1 MTDETLITNTEP
13 TPETPEPHPAEPIT
27 NTTPIYPIKSG
38 LAEAH
43 PDMLRKSKEK
53 WPWRTM
59 NEGEYVTVP
68 AHMAKKAQKAA
79 HAYGSLNGIKF
90 STKMDNLTGKMIIG
104 RIPKKER
111 YWEIDPYEPTP
122 PTPVRSEPR
131 YKLIPVK
138 PKPTNPLPPVASTSS
153 TDDPSRNLAPGELDT
168 DGFPW

>member
-138 PKPTNPLPPVASTSS
+138 PKPNTTQTTTKPESPTLPEP
-153 TDDPSRNLAPGELDT
+153 LDT
-168 DGFPW
+168 DQFPW

>member
-1 MTDETLITNTEP
+1 
-13 TPETPEPHPAEPIT
+13 
-27 NTTPIYPIKSG
+27 
-38 LAEAH
+38 
-43 PDMLRKSKEK
+43 
-53 WPWRTM
+53 
-59 NEGEYVTVP
+59 
-68 AHMAKKAQKAA
+68 MAKKAQKAA

-138 PKPTNPLPPVASTSS
+138 PKPNTTQTTTKPESPTLPEP
-153 TDDPSRNLAPGELDT
+153 LDT
-168 DGFPW
+168 DQFPW